1 MGTLVENGVSEPAS
15 GKTSALID
23 IAIFLAVTAGLLL
36 IDRTFVPPGLL
47 QGLLLIVGAFVTVR
61 LLVRRRKQRLTDL
74 GLSRPKRLWS
84 IPLWF
89 IAIFVTTFA
98 VAGGGQL
105 LVMEFVD
112 ASVDLSR
119 FAVLHQNVTMLI
131 VSLITVWVTAAFF
144 EEVVYRGFLLDRLLT
159 ISGPGWIAAILMS
172 LLHAVL
178 FGLLHFY
185 QGPLGVITTGL
196 VGFVFGLFYVA
207 QQRNLWTLIL
217 VHGAIDTI
225 SVVQFYLFGVPQVN

>member
-1 MGTLVENGVSEPAS
+1 MENGVSESPSIKA
-15 GKTSALID
+15 SALID
-23 IAIFLAVTAGLLL
+23 VVVFLAVTAGLLF
-36 IDRTFVPPGLL
+36 IDRAFVPPGLL
-47 QGLLLIVGAFVTVR
+47 QGLLLIVGAFVTVWV
-61 LLVRRRKQRLTDL
+61 LVRRRKQRLADL
-74 GLSRPKRLWS
+74 GLSRPNRLLS

-105 LVMEFVD
+105 LVMKFVD

-119 FAVLHQNVTMLI
+119 FAVLHQNVTMLV

-144 EEVVYRGFLLDRLLT
+144 EEIVYRGFLLDRLLT
-159 ISGPGWIAAILMS
+159 ISGPGWINAVFMS

-207 QQRNLWTLIL
+207 QQRNLWALIL
-217 VHGAIDTI
+217 VHGTIDTI
-225 SVVQFYLFGVPQVN
+225 NVVQFYLVGIPQTN